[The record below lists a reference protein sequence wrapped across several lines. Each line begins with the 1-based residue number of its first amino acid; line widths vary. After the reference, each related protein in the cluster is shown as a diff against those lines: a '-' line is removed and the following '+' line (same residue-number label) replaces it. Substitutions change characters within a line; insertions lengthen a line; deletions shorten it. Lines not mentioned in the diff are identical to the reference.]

1 MRPQELRIKN
11 FAGIREATVRFDDAA
26 GMQIE
31 SDGNFPEDGRAKEL
45 ILQALDWVLFWNA
58 ADGTGEKDCSV
69 IFEFD
74 NYGVHRKCGKEPSED
89 SLRLFK
95 YASGLFC
102 CATTVKELTAES
114 IEETR
119 KKIVEAIG
127 FSDVSP
133 LRDYVR

>member
-11 FAGIREATVRFDDAA
+11 FAGIEEATVRFDDAV
-26 GMQIE
+26 GMRIE
-31 SDGNFPEDGRAKEL
+31 SNGNFPENDRAKEL
-45 ILQALDWVLFWNA
+45 ILQALDWVLFGNA
-58 ADGTGEKDCSV
+58 ADGTGDKDCAV
-69 IFEFD
+69 VFEFD
-74 NYGVHRKCGKEPSED
+74 NYGVHRKCGKEPSEN

-114 IEETR
+114 VEETR
-119 KKIVEAIG
+119 EKIVEVTG
-127 FSDVSP
+127 FSDVSR